1 MVRKLL
7 KFIDLY
13 GKTSQFTIFRKD
25 VHKTEF
31 GGLLSLL
38 SIISMIFSII
48 SFGKNFY
55 QRKNPNYIYQRVTTK
70 DYTNYIIDNTNFFIN
85 IIIADDFD
93 NLFNDSE
100 YFEIEASY
108 RSYVRNEIGG
118 NIKKSTKI
126 LESLNCSDINNDIE
140 EYKLNSFKNGKC
152 FNISNL
158 KFGGYW
164 DGNEINFLNFK
175 LKYCLNSSNCKNFSD
190 IKNKMNNNQLEFNLY
205 TQKTFVDLNDKQ
217 NLFKKNIQN
226 FFSTINQNM
235 LKSKSI
241 FYSRLNIST
250 DFGILTDMNTTR
262 SFISVG
268 NEINDFQ
275 ILNESNFLSE
285 LIDFN
290 LFLDADS
297 DIYTIRDI
305 KLQDLFASLGG
316 IFSII
321 NVFFSTIAEIYNTYD
336 KNIKLMNKLFD
347 FSNLSDNK
355 EMIKIL
361 RNQKK
366 ETVDFSFRNSNILS
380 RKFDEDKDCNHKENA
395 QVEMYDTIEK
405 SNVWVTDLSLMIKK
419 EIKKKNSKFYLN
431 PSLFNIISNCTIKNK
446 REEIIFK
453 LYVKARDIINEKLD
467 IVQYLK
473 FFEEYIAL
481 KSILINEF
489 SNLSLTLRNKPKLY
503 EDNNFNNLHLS
514 KIERL
519 KKLINI
525 YTVNRNSRFY
535 DILDDQIKI
544 ALEKNFNV

>member
-1 MVRKLL
+1 
-7 KFIDLY
+7 
-13 GKTSQFTIFRKD
+13 
-25 VHKTEF
+25 
-31 GGLLSLL
+31 
-38 SIISMIFSII
+38 
-48 SFGKNFY
+48 
-55 QRKNPNYIYQRVTTK
+55 
-70 DYTNYIIDNTNFFIN
+70 
-85 IIIADDFD
+85 
-93 NLFNDSE
+93 
-100 YFEIEASY
+100 
-108 RSYVRNEIGG
+108 
-118 NIKKSTKI
+118 
-126 LESLNCSDINNDIE
+126 
-140 EYKLNSFKNGKC
+140 
-152 FNISNL
+152 
-158 KFGGYW
+158 
-164 DGNEINFLNFK
+164 
-175 LKYCLNSSNCKNFSD
+175 
-190 IKNKMNNNQLEFNLY
+190 MNNNQLEFNLY

-297 DIYTIRDI
+297 DIYTIRYI

-431 PSLFNIISNCTIKNK
+431 PSLFNIISKCTIKNK

-525 YTVNRNSRFY
+525 YTVNRNKNDSRFY